1 MDISFDKSPKALR
14 IYVTLVGVFIAALVL
29 TNLIA
34 GRFFTVGSWTLS
46 SGVIAYPVTFLVT
59 DLISE
64 IYGRKRADLAV
75 KVGFVAS
82 VFVTIV
88 LLIALQTQ
96 IAEDSYVTEESF
108 LNVFGLAPGIVF
120 GSMCAYL
127 TAQFV
132 DVRIYE
138 FWKKLTGGKYL
149 WLRNNGSTVLS
160 QLLDTSI
167 VVIVALII
175 YPLMDGVTS
184 TEPITWT
191 LAGELI
197 IAQYGFKA
205 LLALID
211 TPLMYLFTWRISKVI
226 QDDVSAKA
234 K

>member
-34 GRFFTVGSWTLS
+34 GRFFTIGSWTLS

-64 IYGRKRADLAV
+64 IYGRRRADLAV

-82 VFVTIV
+82 VFVTLV

-96 IAEDSYVTEESF
+96 IAPDSYVTEKAF

-127 TAQFV
+127 IAQFI

-138 FWKKLTGGKYL
+138 FWKKLTAGEHL
-149 WLRNNGSTVLS
+149 WLRNNGSTILS

-167 VVIVALII
+167 VVIIALII
-175 YPLMDGVTS
+175 YPRMDGIVS
-184 TEPITWT
+184 TKPISWV

-197 IAQYGFKA
+197 VAQYVFKA
-205 LLALID
+205 LIALFD
-211 TPLMYLFTWRISKVI
+211 TPLMYLFTWQIKKVI
-226 QDDVSAKA
+226 QEDLAA
-234 K
+234 NA

>member
-1 MDISFDKSPKALR
+1 MR

-34 GRFFTVGSWTLS
+34 GRFFTIGSWTLS

-127 TAQFV
+127 AAQFV

-149 WLRNNGSTVLS
+149 WLRNNGSTILS

-175 YPLMDGVTS
+175 YPSMDGITS

-226 QDDVSAKA
+226 QDDVAAKA

>member
-1 MDISFDKSPKALR
+1 MDVSFDKSPKALR
-14 IYVTLVGVFIAALVL
+14 IYVTLVGIFIAALVL

-34 GRFFTVGSWTLS
+34 GRFFSIGSWTLS

-88 LLIALQTQ
+88 LLIALQTP
-96 IAEDSYVTEESF
+96 IAANSYVTEESF
-108 LNVFGLAPGIVF
+108 LNVFGLGIVF

-175 YPLMDGVTS
+175 YPLMDGITS
-184 TEPITWT
+184 TEPIGWT

-226 QDDVSAKA
+226 QDDVATKA
-234 K
+234 T

>member
-34 GRFFTVGSWTLS
+34 GRFFTIGSWTLS

-75 KVGFVAS
+75 KVGFLAS

-149 WLRNNGSTVLS
+149 WLRNNGSTILS

-175 YPLMDGVTS
+175 YPLIIWEAEAPS
-184 TEPITWT
+184 
-191 LAGELI
+191 AGE
-197 IAQYGFKA
+197 AP
-205 LLALID
+205 LAAIPSPMACVGD
-211 TPLMYLFTWRISKVI
+211 PNIC
-226 QDDVSAKA
+226 
-234 K
+234 

>member
-34 GRFFTVGSWTLS
+34 GRFFTIGSWNLS

-64 IYGRKRADLAV
+64 IYGRQRADLAV

-82 VFVTIV
+82 VFVTMV

-96 IAEDSYVTEESF
+96 ISQDSYVTEESF

-175 YPLMDGVTS
+175 YPSMDGITS

-197 IAQYGFKA
+197 MAQYGFKA

-211 TPLMYLFTWRISKVI
+211 TPFMYLFTWRISKVI
-226 QDDVSAKA
+226 QDDVAANAK
-234 K
+234 

>member
-1 MDISFDKSPKALR
+1 MSPWS
-14 IYVTLVGVFIAALVL
+14 VCFIAALVL

-34 GRFFTVGSWTLS
+34 GRFFAIGSWTLS

-96 IAEDSYVTEESF
+96 ISQDSYVTEESF

-138 FWKKLTGGKYL
+138 FWKKAHRREIPMVAKQ
-149 WLRNNGSTVLS
+149 WLNYT
-160 QLLDTSI
+160 
-167 VVIVALII
+167 
-175 YPLMDGVTS
+175 
-184 TEPITWT
+184 
-191 LAGELI
+191 
-197 IAQYGFKA
+197 
-205 LLALID
+205 
-211 TPLMYLFTWRISKVI
+211 
-226 QDDVSAKA
+226 
-234 K
+234 

>member
-1 MDISFDKSPKALR
+1 MDISFDKSPKALS

-34 GRFFTVGSWTLS
+34 GRFFAIGSWTLS

-96 IAEDSYVTEESF
+96 ISQDSYVTEESF

-120 GSMCAYL
+120 GDRCAPTSQLNLSMCVSMSFGRNSLEGDTYGCETMAQLYL
-127 TAQFV
+127 V
-132 DVRIYE
+132 S
-138 FWKKLTGGKYL
+138 FWILL
-149 WLRNNGSTVLS
+149 LS
-160 QLLDTSI
+160 L
-167 VVIVALII
+167 
-175 YPLMDGVTS
+175 
-184 TEPITWT
+184 
-191 LAGELI
+191 
-197 IAQYGFKA
+197 
-205 LLALID
+205 
-211 TPLMYLFTWRISKVI
+211 
-226 QDDVSAKA
+226 
-234 K
+234 